1 MTLRA
6 HILSLGLLIASG
18 AAASEPASSHD
29 AAVSRNLNTF
39 NAIVKEL
46 EMNYVDTI
54 RPKEAFD
61 AAVNALLSTIDP
73 YTVYYDS
80 EARADLT
87 KMTTGEYDYGG
98 IGSFIMERDGSSF
111 ISYPMEGAPAATAG
125 LRSGDK
131 IIRVDTTD
139 TSKMGSEA
147 VTKLLRGIA
156 GTPLK
161 VTVQRPYVTDS
172 ILTFDMV
179 RGKLGEPSVPYW
191 DVINGNTGYIR
202 LTSFISQSGKDV
214 REALEAFKKNPAV
227 DKIVLDLRGNGGGL
241 LEQAVDIVGNF
252 VPKGTEVLRT
262 RGRDSSTEKIYNET

>member
-98 IGSFIMERDGSSF
+98 IGSFIMERDGSLATNV
-111 ISYPMEGAPAATAG
+111 PMESA
-125 LRSGDK
+125 SGPEK
-131 IIRVDTTD
+131 ST
-139 TSKMGSEA
+139 
-147 VTKLLRGIA
+147 
-156 GTPLK
+156 
-161 VTVQRPYVTDS
+161 
-172 ILTFDMV
+172 
-179 RGKLGEPSVPYW
+179 
-191 DVINGNTGYIR
+191 
-202 LTSFISQSGKDV
+202 
-214 REALEAFKKNPAV
+214 
-227 DKIVLDLRGNGGGL
+227 
-241 LEQAVDIVGNF
+241 
-252 VPKGTEVLRT
+252 VLRLPL
-262 RGRDSSTEKIYNET
+262 R